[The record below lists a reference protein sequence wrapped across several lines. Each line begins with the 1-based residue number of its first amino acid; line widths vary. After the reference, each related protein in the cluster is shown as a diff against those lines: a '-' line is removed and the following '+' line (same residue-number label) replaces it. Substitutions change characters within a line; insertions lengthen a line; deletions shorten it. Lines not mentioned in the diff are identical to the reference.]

1 MKIWK
6 KNVKNGWKFIVENFK
21 KFKGKIDSKNYLMI
35 TLRRHAQLSSIFEV
49 CLKKSFD
56 WRKKKMY

>member
-35 TLRRHAQLSSIFEV
+35 TLRRHV
-49 CLKKSFD
+49 
-56 WRKKKMY
+56 